1 MRICKGIVVSLCIV
15 LCFSPFI
22 SFAAGGVTLVGVS
35 GGSDIPANTAGVG
48 GSGAF
53 TNLTGLSITEGSIG
67 NIKSGTITLT
77 APIGFEF
84 DTANPATVTV
94 TSNTSN
100 PSTNIN
106 HLPSGTIAP
115 TVTTVGA
122 IYFTITSQSTSARN
136 TLTWNSVRIRPT
148 AITSIGSSDI
158 LLSSTGNIVGLNL
171 PVSIGVVSELYIPP
185 TLSSIAI
192 NAPASKLIYNVGDS
206 LDINGLVVYGTYS
219 DGSTKKEII
228 TDADITGFD
237 SSVAVSGQILTVTL
251 GDKTVKYT
259 VDIVPPSTPPESLGT
274 KIENVTINADTT
286 WNKSGSPYIIG
297 PDVVIVAGKL
307 TVEHGV
313 SIVFNSR
320 ITVEGGIVLINGTK
334 NDPVH
339 MTGPEGITVP
349 DGAGFIIKLNGELH
363 ASWLSCAMM
372 NVCISEWQGGKTY
385 INHGVFEN
393 VNSGIAAEQYGVLD
407 VRNSYFRHGRMGITN
422 TYGTNGNQT
431 DLSSYSST
439 IHIEYNYFDD
449 WSTWGGIFQY
459 TSAQGLVNSGYLV
472 ENNTF
477 KNMTAVGVSFGNNGF
492 VGPYT
497 VGANYYG
504 DPSGPLSDMNPSGL
518 GVQIY
523 YGSETIIT
531 PWLTSE
537 VLPNDNDD
545 NPPPVKDPDPLPT
558 CCSSVLFFPG
568 VEGSRLYMKKDFGI
582 EDQLWEA
589 NIADDVKDLDFN
601 LDGNSINDIYTRDII
616 KGTNVIGSKIAVKN
630 IYKSFSDDLDTLV
643 NNGKI
648 HAWKPIP
655 YDWRMSVDDIIN
667 GGVVLESDTLNIITQ
682 VEQMAHDSNTG
693 KVTLIGHSNGG
704 LLIKYLVK
712 RLEDKGE
719 VNLVDNVV
727 LVGSPEL
734 GTPEGFSAI
743 AHGLKFKS
751 FASIIAP
758 QKYNKQLA
766 LNMPG
771 AYTLLPSKMFFEN
784 NTNPIISFD
793 DSVGDFAGLVNGY
806 GNSINSYQE
815 FKDFFLS
822 NNDTRS
828 VPGFDN
834 IDMPA
839 IGNPVLYNKAE
850 SVHDI
855 IDNYTLPRNIKV
867 YEISGTGI
875 STVSGIIY
883 KKNPH
888 CFLGICTDS
897 QYLVPELKQT
907 VDGDGTVVN
916 ISSSVI
922 NGTKYFVDMNTYN
935 KDYGTKYDHAD
946 MLENNSIKSLVENI
960 VTDKNTD
967 VPYVVTKDTMPV
979 IKTKQISMH
988 SPVQI
993 DVYDIEGRHTGPCIE
1008 PDHPDMNCVDEE
1020 IPNSS
1025 YVVLGEDKYI
1035 TIPNDSGYTLKLDG
1049 YDAGNFN
1056 LDIENYDNDTK
1067 VDGVKYKD
1075 IPTTVDT
1082 TSTIDLTNLPQ
1093 EILLDNNNDNEPDI
1107 KVDNKN
1113 IITDLHSRLKTE
1125 ESNVENNKTVFY
1137 TGRPVLVLENV
1148 NIAKDHKKEHNKVA
1162 IQLKKKSG
1170 IIKKQV
1176 QVAKKEKNNTVAVV
1190 KTQPFTVKIKPTP
1203 SVIPMT
1209 ASVGNATDFGLWI
1222 YLKGLFN

>member
-1 MRICKGIVVSLCIV
+1 
-15 LCFSPFI
+15 
-22 SFAAGGVTLVGVS
+22 
-35 GGSDIPANTAGVG
+35 
-48 GSGAF
+48 
-53 TNLTGLSITEGSIG
+53 
-67 NIKSGTITLT
+67 
-77 APIGFEF
+77 
-84 DTANPATVTV
+84 
-94 TSNTSN
+94 
-100 PSTNIN
+100 
-106 HLPSGTIAP
+106 
-115 TVTTVGA
+115 
-122 IYFTITSQSTSARN
+122 
-136 TLTWNSVRIRPT
+136 
-148 AITSIGSSDI
+148 
-158 LLSSTGNIVGLNL
+158 
-171 PVSIGVVSELYIPP
+171 
-185 TLSSIAI
+185 
-192 NAPASKLIYNVGDS
+192 
-206 LDINGLVVYGTYS
+206 
-219 DGSTKKEII
+219 
-228 TDADITGFD
+228 
-237 SSVAVSGQILTVTL
+237 
-251 GDKTVKYT
+251 
-259 VDIVPPSTPPESLGT
+259 
-274 KIENVTINADTT
+274 
-286 WNKSGSPYIIG
+286 
-297 PDVVIVAGKL
+297 
-307 TVEHGV
+307 
-313 SIVFNSR
+313 
-320 ITVEGGIVLINGTK
+320 
-334 NDPVH
+334 
-339 MTGPEGITVP
+339 
-349 DGAGFIIKLNGELH
+349 
-363 ASWLSCAMM
+363 
-372 NVCISEWQGGKTY
+372 
-385 INHGVFEN
+385 
-393 VNSGIAAEQYGVLD
+393 
-407 VRNSYFRHGRMGITN
+407 
-422 TYGTNGNQT
+422 
-431 DLSSYSST
+431 
-439 IHIEYNYFDD
+439 
-449 WSTWGGIFQY
+449 
-459 TSAQGLVNSGYLV
+459 
-472 ENNTF
+472 
-477 KNMTAVGVSFGNNGF
+477 
-492 VGPYT
+492 
-497 VGANYYG
+497 
-504 DPSGPLSDMNPSGL
+504 
-518 GVQIY
+518 
-523 YGSETIIT
+523 
-531 PWLTSE
+531 
-537 VLPNDNDD
+537 
-545 NPPPVKDPDPLPT
+545 
-558 CCSSVLFFPG
+558 
-568 VEGSRLYMKKDFGI
+568 
-582 EDQLWEA
+582 
-589 NIADDVKDLDFN
+589 
-601 LDGNSINDIYTRDII
+601 
-616 KGTNVIGSKIAVKN
+616 
-630 IYKSFSDDLDTLV
+630 
-643 NNGKI
+643 
-648 HAWKPIP
+648 
-655 YDWRMSVDDIIN
+655 
-667 GGVVLESDTLNIITQ
+667 
-682 VEQMAHDSNTG
+682 
-693 KVTLIGHSNGG
+693 
-704 LLIKYLVK
+704 
-712 RLEDKGE
+712 
-719 VNLVDNVV
+719 
-727 LVGSPEL
+727 
-734 GTPEGFSAI
+734 
-743 AHGLKFKS
+743 
-751 FASIIAP
+751 
-758 QKYNKQLA
+758 
-766 LNMPG
+766 
-771 AYTLLPSKMFFEN
+771 
-784 NTNPIISFD
+784 
-793 DSVGDFAGLVNGY
+793 
-806 GNSINSYQE
+806 
-815 FKDFFLS
+815 
-822 NNDTRS
+822 
-828 VPGFDN
+828 
-834 IDMPA
+834 MPA

-1209 ASVGNATDFGLWI
+1209 ASVGNATDFDLWN
-1222 YLKGLFN
+1222 YLKELFTY